1 MMKIETSVGAQSPP
15 VGDGAATPPVVV
27 FLHGRGSDESSAA
40 MFATVFEDA
49 TLLAPRGMLREGGG
63 YAWFRNHGPGV
74 ADPSSLKDC
83 VNFLESWT
91 DVHVLSPDSNLWL
104 CGYSNGAAAAGALL
118 LSKPDRYRGA
128 ILISGP
134 LVSERPWPVAR
145 LRGLSILMI
154 YGEDDRVIPRHL
166 LTESATYL
174 AEASGA
180 HASVL
185 AAPGGHD
192 ISPSSL
198 IATREWFA
206 KEVELSRQA
215 ALKSP
220 PPSEIAPC

>member
-1 MMKIETSVGAQSPP
+1 MMKIETPARAKSPP
-15 VGDGAATPPVVV
+15 AGDGTATPPVVV
-27 FLHGRGSDESSAA
+27 FLHGRGSDESSDA
-40 MFATVFEDA
+40 MVATVFEGA
-49 TLLAPRGMLREGGG
+49 TLLTPRGMLREGGG

-91 DVHVLSPDSNLWL
+91 DVHVPSPDSNLWL
-104 CGYSNGAAAAGALL
+104 CGYSSGAATAGALL

-145 LRGLSILMI
+145 LRGLPILMI

-166 LTESATYL
+166 LTESAKYL

-185 AAPGGHD
+185 AAPGAHE
-192 ISPSSL
+192 ISPSSR
-198 IATREWFA
+198 IAAREWFA
-206 KEVELSRQA
+206 KEVELPRPA

-220 PPSEIAPC
+220 RPQEIAPC

>member
-1 MMKIETSVGAQSPP
+1 MKIETSVDAKSPP
-15 VGDGAATPPVVV
+15 AGDRTATPPVVV
-27 FLHGRGSDESSAA
+27 FLHGRGSDENSAA
-40 MFATVFEDA
+40 KFAAVFAGA

-74 ADPSSLKDC
+74 ADPSSLQDC
-83 VNFLESWT
+83 VDFLESWT
-91 DVHVLSPDSNLWL
+91 DVHVPSRDSSLWL

-134 LVSERPWPVAR
+134 LVSERPWPAAR

-166 LTESATYL
+166 LTASASYL

-180 HASVL
+180 HTSVL

-198 IATREWFA
+198 IAAKDWFA
-206 KEVELSRQA
+206 RQAELPRQA
-215 ALKSP
+215 ALESP
-220 PPSEIAPC
+220 PPLEISPC

>member
-1 MMKIETSVGAQSPP
+1 MKIETSVGAKSPR
-15 VGDGAATPPVVV
+15 VGDGTATPPVVV
-27 FLHGRGSDESSAA
+27 FFHGRGSDESSAA
-40 MFATVFEDA
+40 MFATVFEGA
-49 TLLAPRGMLREGGG
+49 ILLAPRGMLREGGG

-74 ADPSSLKDC
+74 ADQSSLKDC

-91 DVHVLSPDSNLWL
+91 DMHVPSPDSHLWL

-118 LSKPDRYRGA
+118 FSKPDRYRGA

-145 LRGLSILMI
+145 LRGLPILMI

-180 HASVL
+180 QTSVL

-198 IATREWFA
+198 IATRGWFA
-206 KEVELSRQA
+206 KEVELSQRA

-220 PPSEIAPC
+220 PPWEIAPC

>member
-1 MMKIETSVGAQSPP
+1 MKLETSVGAKPLSVGDESPP
-15 VGDGAATPPVVV
+15 PPVVV
-27 FLHGRGSDESSAA
+27 FLHGRGSDENSAA
-40 MFATVFEDA
+40 MFSTVFEGA
-49 TLLAPRGMLREGGG
+49 RLLAPRGLLPEGGG
-63 YAWFRNHGPGV
+63 YAWFRNHGPGI
-74 ADPSSLKDC
+74 ADLTSLKDC
-83 VNFLESWT
+83 VNSLEGWT
-91 DVHVLSPDSNLWL
+91 DVHVPSPHSNLWL

-134 LVSERPWPVAR
+134 FVSERPWPVAR

-166 LTESATYL
+166 LTESASYL

-192 ISPSSL
+192 ISQSSL

-206 KEVELSRQA
+206 KEVELPQQA

-220 PPSEIAPC
+220 PPGEIAQC

>member
-1 MMKIETSVGAQSPP
+1 MMKIETSVGAKSSP
-15 VGDGAATPPVVV
+15 VGDGTATPPVVV
-27 FLHGRGSDESSAA
+27 FLHGRGSDESSAE
-40 MFATVFEDA
+40 MFATVFEGA
-49 TLLAPRGMLREGGG
+49 ILLTPRGMLREGGG

-74 ADPSSLKDC
+74 ADQSSLKDC
-83 VNFLESWT
+83 VNFLESWI
-91 DVHVLSPDSNLWL
+91 DVHVPSPYSNLWL

-118 LSKPDRYRGA
+118 LSKRDRYRGA

-145 LRGLSILMI
+145 LHGLSILMI
-154 YGEDDRVIPRHL
+154 YGEDDRVIPPHL

-174 AEASGA
+174 AQASGA

>member
-1 MMKIETSVGAQSPP
+1 MKIETSVAAKSPP
-15 VGDGAATPPVVV
+15 PGDRTAPPPVVV
-27 FLHGRGSDESSAA
+27 FLHGRGADENSAA
-40 MFATVFEDA
+40 TFAAVFAGA

-74 ADPSSLKDC
+74 ADPSSLRDC
-83 VNFLESWT
+83 VDFLESWT
-91 DVHVLSPDSNLWL
+91 DVQVPSRDSSLWL

-134 LVSERPWPVAR
+134 LVSERPWPAAR

-166 LTESATYL
+166 LTASATYL

-185 AAPGGHD
+185 AVPGGHD
-192 ISPSSL
+192 VSLSSL
-198 IATREWFA
+198 IAAKEWFA
-206 KEVELSRQA
+206 RQVESSQQA
-215 ALKSP
+215 APKSP
-220 PPSEIAPC
+220 PPLEISPC